1 MSPVEA
7 IGVAVWCF
15 LVALAGG
22 VVGLVLGNLR
32 LPVMLL
38 LATSPAS
45 GGAANIAVSG
55 VAASAASIG
64 HVRAGRINWRLFAWM
79 APPSVV
85 GALAGGYLAGE
96 ISESALLLAIA
107 AVLLYSGLD
116 LLRWERPAPAAADAS
131 EPRRLDVR
139 AAVLSGL
146 VIGLL
151 GGLVGLILGA
161 LRMPALL
168 KLVGETPS
176 RAVGTNLTVGV
187 LVGIAGLL
195 GHLPSAA
202 PDWDLLA
209 VGAVASV
216 PGALLGARLTGRLSE
231 QQLVRAI
238 GAALI
243 VAGTAAAVQGRRLAI
258 GVEPAVPHRAASLHT
273 PGA

>member
-1 MSPVEA
+1 
-7 IGVAVWCF
+7 
-15 LVALAGG
+15 
-22 VVGLVLGNLR
+22 
-32 LPVMLL
+32 
-38 LATSPAS
+38 
-45 GGAANIAVSG
+45 
-55 VAASAASIG
+55 
-64 HVRAGRINWRLFAWM
+64 M

-96 ISESALLLAIA
+96 ISESVLLLAIA
-107 AVLLYSGLD
+107 AVSLQ
-116 LLRWERPAPAAADAS
+116 RPRPAPMGA
-131 EPRRLDVR
+131 PRARRGRARGARLDVR

-187 LVGIAGLL
+187 LVAVAGLV

-209 VGAVASV
+209 VGAAASV
-216 PGALLGARLTGRLSE
+216 PGRCWA
-231 QQLVRAI
+231 
-238 GAALI
+238 
-243 VAGTAAAVQGRRLAI
+243 
-258 GVEPAVPHRAASLHT
+258 
-273 PGA
+273 PGSPDGSQSTSS